1 MRSIWI
7 WSAEFLS
14 TLSLRRA
21 TFFANVKNVWDHVF
35 LSTLSLRRA
44 TFRSRFLLNLL
55 IYFYPR
61 SPCGERPYVIGH
73 AVNLHPISI
82 HALLAESDGRT
93 ILSGADISD
102 FYPRSPCGERP
113 ALCRYAM
120 VSAPHFYPRS
130 PCGERPGC
138 ASGNPARRPFLST
151 LSLRR
156 ATFFAIFKPQILT
169 YFYPRSPCGERR
181 HWQTGQSRT
190 RQFLSTLS
198 LRRATVGDTP
208 PCCGC
213 MISIHALLAESDL
226 TFTFTLILLSV
237 ISIHAL
243 LAESDFKANVHR
255 AKSRLFL
262 STLSLRRATILC
274 VLPVVQHTDFYP
286 RSPCGERP

>member
-1 MRSIWI
+1 M
-7 WSAEFLS
+7 
-14 TLSLRRA
+14 
-21 TFFANVKNVWDHVF
+21 
-35 LSTLSLRRA
+35 
-44 TFRSRFLLNLL
+44 
-55 IYFYPR
+55 
-61 SPCGERPYVIGH
+61 
-73 AVNLHPISI
+73 
-82 HALLAESDGRT
+82 
-93 ILSGADISD
+93 SGY

>member
-1 MRSIWI
+1 MTYEETIEWI
-7 WSAEFLS
+7 FLS

-21 TFFANVKNVWDHVF
+21 TGDA
-35 LSTLSLRRA
+35 
-44 TFRSRFLLNLL
+44 
-55 IYFYPR
+55 FYLDLV
-61 SPCGERPYVIGH
+61 SG
-73 AVNLHPISI
+73 ISI
-82 HALLAESDGRT
+82 HALLAESDNHATLDAG
-93 ILSGADISD
+93 
-102 FYPRSPCGERP
+102 
-113 ALCRYAM
+113 
-120 VSAPHFYPRS
+120 
-130 PCGERPGC
+130 
-138 ASGNPARRPFLST
+138 GNDL
-151 LSLRR
+151 
-156 ATFFAIFKPQILT
+156 
-169 YFYPRSPCGERR
+169 
-181 HWQTGQSRT
+181 
-190 RQFLSTLS
+190 FLSTLS

-286 RSPCGERP
+286 RSPCGERRVSTRIDTGNNIDFYPRSPCGERQWHLTKHPQHKLNFYPRSPCGERPNPKMKLSLTIMISIHALLAESDLPTSILHQS